1 MTLSILGSTPI
12 KSVSK
17 SVLLC
22 ADEVSRTL
30 GQAWLPHIY
39 RNEILAERTRSFH
52 IDFPVGKPKVSI
64 LHTLLGVE
72 LKIGA
77 KRILCPDLATARYL
91 SVFARAGCPNVAI
104 PYDITRI
111 SGYADSLESSWQ
123 RMLLLVEHLAS
134 DRSKSFR
141 VKIRKELSDQI
152 RRHVNEA
159 GAGTPIPKFKEST
172 RQRKRF

>member
-1 MTLSILGSTPI
+1 LS
-12 KSVSK
+12 
-17 SVLLC
+17 
-22 ADEVSRTL
+22 ADEVSRAL
-30 GQAWLPHIY
+30 GQVWLPHIY
-39 RNEILAERTRSFH
+39 RNEILTERTRSFH
-52 IDFPVGKPKVSI
+52 VDFPAGKPKVSI

-77 KRILCPDLATARYL
+77 RRILCPDLATARYL
-91 SVFARAGCPNVAI
+91 SVFARVGCPDVAI

-141 VKIRKELSDQI
+141 VKIRKVLVDQI
-152 RRHVNEA
+152 RSIVKEA

-172 RQRKRF
+172 RQRR